1 MATTQYR
8 SEFHR
13 WCLDF
18 LIKKRKKKKK
28 YVFFTKDGIVSDLNK
43 LAKKQTVT
51 TVKAEVNSSAVMKA
65 VTIVKKP

>member
-13 WCLDF
+13 CLDF
-18 LIKKRKKKKK
+18 LIKKRKKKK
-28 YVFFTKDGIVSDLNK
+28 YVFFTKDAIVSDLNK